1 MHTTKIQVVALRDG
15 WIPKV
20 QQKYGM
26 PRRRLAAGFSNN
38 NNNNNNTAIHLQDAL
53 PPVIRCYKLAYKPWK
68 KQLLWLYLP

>member
-1 MHTTKIQVVALRDG
+1 MKRVRLKAMHTTKIQVVALRDG

-53 PPVIRCYKLAYKPWK
+53 PPVIRCYKLAYKP
-68 KQLLWLYLP
+68 